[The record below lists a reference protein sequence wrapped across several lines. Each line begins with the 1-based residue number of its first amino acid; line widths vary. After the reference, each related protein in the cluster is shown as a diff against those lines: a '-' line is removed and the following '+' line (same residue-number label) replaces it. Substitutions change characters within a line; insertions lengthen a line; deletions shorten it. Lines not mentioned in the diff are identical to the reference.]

1 MANKKVTSEG
11 VNPELAAG
19 TTIEEVVAGAETTEG
34 VEVDT
39 ITTEDNGD
47 LSITKDDVEFTVPV
61 EAIEKPEESLD
72 SEVLDS
78 YSPEFNETAYL
89 ATYPDVQQA
98 VINGQFKSGLD
109 HYEKYGKAEGR

>member
-1 MANKKVTSEG
+1 MANKK

-47 LSITKDDVEFTVPV
+47 LSITKDDVEFTVPT
-61 EAIEKPEESLD
+61 EAIVEEPFDES
-72 SEVLDS
+72 
-78 YSPEFNETAYL
+78 AYL
-89 ATYPDVQQA
+89 TTYPDVQQA

-109 HYEKYGKAEGR
+109 HYERFGKAEGR

>member
-47 LSITKDDVEFTVPV
+47 LSITKDDVEFTVLT
-61 EAIEKPEESLD
+61 EAIVEEPFDES
-72 SEVLDS
+72 
-78 YSPEFNETAYL
+78 AYL
-89 ATYPDVQQA
+89 TTYPDVQQA

-109 HYEKYGKAEGR
+109 HYERFGKAEGR